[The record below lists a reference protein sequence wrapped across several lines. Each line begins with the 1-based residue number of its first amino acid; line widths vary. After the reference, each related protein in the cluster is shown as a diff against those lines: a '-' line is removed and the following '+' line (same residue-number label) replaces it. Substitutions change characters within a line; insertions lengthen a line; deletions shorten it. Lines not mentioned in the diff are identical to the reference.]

1 MTKHTQLN
9 AEIRTVLGNSVRKLR
24 NQGILPA
31 VIYSKDLGSISLQLN
46 YLQFLKAFK
55 EAGTSHVV
63 DLLIDSKKYPCLVH
77 DLDIHPVTG
86 KLRHVDFLSVN
97 LKNKVTATVELKF
110 IGESPAVKEFGAVLA
125 TPLLE
130 IEVEALPDN
139 LPSEI
144 EINLANLVTLDDVIR
159 VSDLPAA
166 SDYVIMTSPEEVIAT
181 LVYQSEE
188 KEEEE
193 VAPVEEVAA
202 VDTNTNI

>member
-1 MTKHTQLN
+1 
-9 AEIRTVLGNSVRKLR
+9 
-24 NQGILPA
+24 
-31 VIYSKDLGSISLQLN
+31 LQ
-46 YLQFLKAFK
+46 
-55 EAGTSHVV
+55 
-63 DLLIDSKKYPCLVH
+63 
-77 DLDIHPVTG
+77 
-86 KLRHVDFLSVN
+86 
-97 LKNKVTATVELKF
+97 
-110 IGESPAVKEFGAVLA
+110 
-125 TPLLE
+125 E

-166 SDYVIMTSPEEVIAT
+166 SDYVIMTSSEEVIAT